1 MNVVLQKDLFLRSR
15 EVFLRASVEH
25 DINFILT
32 DVLDEDTMIAY
43 HHAKGVDCFVIGAE
57 AYSRRFYE
65 TLRQGS
71 AVIRYG
77 VGYNA
82 VAIDICLKRNIKVGY
97 TPGTLTDS
105 VAEYTFALVMALN
118 RHIAPL
124 HSAMKKGVWNG
135 VTGLEL
141 KGKTIAVL
149 GFGQIGREVARI
161 AKYGFG
167 MRVHAFDVHVSVD
180 SDLYDF
186 YSNDFASVVRD
197 ADIVSIHMASVP
209 ATKNFI
215 SAERIEQCK
224 EGVQF
229 INTSRGDLVDERSLY
244 IALKSKKISSA
255 AIDVF
260 VNEPYVPSERAD
272 FRDLD
277 NVLLT
282 PHCGSNTKEASKRMA
297 ELVVQN
303 ILAYRAGERM
313 ILIPEL
319 QK

>member
-1 MNVVLQKDLFLRSR
+1 MNVVLQKDLFLRSS
-15 EVFLRASVEH
+15 EVFLNASVAH

-32 DVLDEDTMIAY
+32 DVLDETAMIE
-43 HHAKGVDCFVIGAE
+43 HHADGVDCFVIGAE
-57 AYSRRFYE
+57 AYSRQFYE
-65 TLRQGS
+65 NLRQGS

-82 VAIDICLKRNIKVGY
+82 VAVDVCLERNIKVGY

-124 HSAMKKGVWNG
+124 HSAMKQGIWNG
-135 VTGLEL
+135 MTGLEL

-167 MRVHAFDVHVSVD
+167 MRVHAFDVHMSVD

-186 YSNDFASVVRD
+186 YSNDFAAVVKD
-197 ADIVSIHMASVP
+197 ADIVTIHMASVP
-209 ATKNFI
+209 ETKNFI
-215 SAERIEQCK
+215 SAERIAQCK
-224 EGVQF
+224 EGAQF
-229 INTSRGDLVDERSLY
+229 INTSRGDLVDETSLY
-244 IALKSKKISSA
+244 NVLKSKKISSA

-260 VNEPYVPSERAD
+260 VNEPYVPSGGAD
-272 FRDLD
+272 FRELD

-282 PHCGSNTKEASKRMA
+282 PHCGSNTKEASNRMA
-297 ELVVQN
+297 EMVVQN
-303 ILAYRAGERM
+303 IIAYRAGERM

-319 QK
+319 RK

>member
-1 MNVVLQKDLFLRSR
+1 MNVVLQKDLFLRSN

-32 DVLDEDTMIAY
+32 DVLDESVMIE
-43 HHAKGVDCFVIGAE
+43 HHAEGVNCFVIGAE
-57 AYSRRFYE
+57 AYSLHFYE

-71 AVIRYG
+71 AIIRYG

-82 VAIDICLKRNIKVGY
+82 VPIDVCMEREIKVGY

-105 VAEYTFALVMALN
+105 VAEYTFALMMALN
-118 RHIAPL
+118 KHIAPL
-124 HSAMKKGVWNG
+124 HSAMKQGVWYG
-135 VTGLEL
+135 MTGWEL
-141 KGKTIAVL
+141 KGKTIAIL

-180 SDLYDF
+180 SDLCDF
-186 YSNDFASVVRD
+186 YSNDFATVVRD

-215 SAERIEQCK
+215 SAERIRQCK

-229 INTSRGDLVDERSLY
+229 INTSRGDLVDEKSLY
-244 IALKSKKISSA
+244 NSLKSKKISSA

-260 VNEPYVPSERAD
+260 VNEPYVPSEGAD